1 MIGTLY
7 TLLSANPAPVGGN
20 PSELFRLTL
29 EGTGEP
35 ADTVYLCAHGF
46 KRGDFPAATPGVFQ
60 RVSDSVA
67 LRTQIDPQTYYSD
80 GSVEHALLAIEGPS
94 LAPGALLELKFIRNE
109 AHGSPGGALSLPTL
123 LAGRPMLCCVTP
135 VGGSEWQYDLAANL
149 PTVFRRNGPLAI
161 EGRRAVVIPSDSMGL
176 SGASPPRNSDGGRAL
191 MDVMAT
197 KDLQCHIHFSA
208 NNDSSNFPSTGFMN
222 ANFSTRA
229 LIDGVV
235 VASHAARV
243 VTRYTRMP
251 IMGGRRPGGAVSWN
265 SFWMRPDSDYLASA
279 GFCSKYNRSNPL
291 NASVYTGY
299 GTEMA
304 RPTWNDGAYP
314 IPNTGDRRNLNDY
327 WQTGGDHPN
336 LSIVAAEDAAWLQG
350 NDKRPQQYAQ
360 DVAQTFCTNPI
371 HYWDRTNGNWVDR
384 TIRTTLKTWYQ
395 NPDWY
400 DISQGPNFYNSPPG
414 PFPSEGVWAP
424 SSSHIPG
431 VLGTVY
437 MLRGLRS
444 HLDSIGALA
453 ASMLSDLST
462 NPPNFTTNADV
473 NIMGG
478 ETTGQTRT
486 TAWIL
491 RSLMDAVRYLPA
503 SDSLRSYF
511 ASAVQ
516 SNMTWYDT
524 RRAGWNAAQGE
535 LWHTFTGVIGQGYYA
550 AHQAWYLYTVMRMM
564 HLRGEH
570 TEAAPLMT
578 DLVRFFAVMCAQTGS
593 NFPNARMDMFLN
605 LYPANDGQNPRT
617 TWAAFKSA
625 QAAYALTQEGG
636 VAYQDDYTRTTARA
650 MHKGYQ
656 SLFPSNA
663 DNNNAVSVIAAM
675 GLAAH
680 TAGALALDPRQNV

>member
-1 MIGTLY
+1 MIGTLI
-7 TLLSANPAPVGGN
+7 TLMNANTAPVGGN

-46 KRGDFPAATPGVFQ
+46 KRGDFPPATPGVFKQ
-60 RVSDSVA
+60 VSNNVA

-80 GSVEHALLAIEGPS
+80 GSIEHALLAIEGPS
-94 LAPGALLELKFIRNE
+94 LAIGALLELKFIRNE

-176 SGASPPRNSDGGRAL
+176 SGASPPRNSDGGRAI

-208 NNDSSNFPSTGFMN
+208 NNDSSNYPSAGFKN

-291 NASVYTGY
+291 TAPVYAAVDY
-299 GTEMA
+299 SAAMA

-314 IPNTGDRRNLNDY
+314 IPNTGDTRNLNTY

-350 NDKRPQQYAQ
+350 SDKRPQQYAQ
-360 DVAQTFCTNPI
+360 DVVQTFCTNPI
-371 HYWDRTNGNWVDR
+371 HFWDRTNGNWIDR
-384 TIRTTLKTWYQ
+384 TVRNTHTYYT
-395 NPDWY
+395 NTDWF
-400 DISQGPNFYNSPPG
+400 DISQGPNFYNDPPG
-414 PFPSEGVWAP
+414 PFPREGVWAP

-437 MLRGLRS
+437 MLRGLHS
-444 HLDSIGALA
+444 HLDTISALA
-453 ASMLSDLST
+453 SSMLSEISAS
-462 NPPNFTTNADV
+462 PPNFTTNENI
-473 NIMGG
+473 NIMNV
-478 ETTGQTRT
+478 GQIRT
-486 TAWIL
+486 TAWVM

-516 SNMTWYDT
+516 SNMTWYDV
-524 RRAGWNAAQGE
+524 RRPGWNTAQGE
-535 LWHTFTGVIGQGYYA
+535 LWHTFTGVIGQGFYA
-550 AHQAWYLYTVMRMM
+550 THQAWYLYTVLRMM

-570 TEAAPLMT
+570 TEAAPFMT
-578 DLVRFFAVMCAQTGS
+578 DLVRLFSVALAQTGDG
-593 NFPNARMDMFLN
+593 FPQARMDMFWKIWPN
-605 LYPANDGQNPRT
+605 NDGQNPYT
-617 TWAAFKSA
+617 TWAAFK
-625 QAAYALTQEGG
+625 AAHAAHGLTQEGG
-636 VAYQDDYTRTTARA
+636 VNYQDDYTRTTARA

-663 DNNNAVSVIAAM
+663 DNNNAVAVIAAM